1 MRVGQR
7 DFTTANMITGAK
19 LLCHAKI
26 DSNHVRYSQI
36 AANGLAISQK
46 YNRFS
51 AWWNLNRTRSDRLRD
66 EIALVSSPQFWTI
79 KPHTHTIR
87 IGRHS
92 ECFARETLKGFL
104 LRRGYGGHGSARH
117 AVGRCGDR
125 RRV

>member
-7 DFTTANMITGAK
+7 DFTKANMITGAK
-19 LLCHAKI
+19 LRCHAKI

-36 AANGLAISQK
+36 APNGLAISQK

-66 EIALVSSPQFWTI
+66 EIALVCSPQFWTI
-79 KPHTHTIR
+79 KPHAHTIR

-92 ECFARETLKGFL
+92 ERFACKSVERLPRTTGTSIPPEIA
-104 LRRGYGGHGSARH
+104 SH
-117 AVGRCGDR
+117 AHQPIFG
-125 RRV
+125 